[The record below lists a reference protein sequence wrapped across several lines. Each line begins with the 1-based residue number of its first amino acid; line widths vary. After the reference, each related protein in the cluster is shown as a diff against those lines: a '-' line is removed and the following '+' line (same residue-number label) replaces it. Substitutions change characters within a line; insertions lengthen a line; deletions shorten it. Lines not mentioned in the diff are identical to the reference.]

1 MSDLKRLEVREDIL
15 YNTLVVD
22 AKDILISSLRE
33 WFSHDSIFTYK
44 SDEFGYPL
52 IPQTDLR
59 GGGLAGSQDIVWGT
73 NSTKIIITD
82 DYRFNSRFF
91 PAITV
96 TDNGGNNS
104 EVSFN
109 QEMGGVKYQLEE
121 VVLDGQ
127 IVQRRVPSH
136 IIFAGAWKQ
145 NYAINVIAE
154 DHQTRK
160 RLKDIVSMLFV
171 HVLRE
176 TLLNRGIFIEK
187 VGLGGDRED
196 QFANDYYYSSS
207 INLDLYSEWRRE
219 VPVTLLVEAIMV
231 QSNLLSAALS
241 PQDLQIVRDCVSKHP
256 MAAFYSSQQSDGAVN
271 NIVPGCSHADLH
283 IFPKPNDCKKK

>member
-1 MSDLKRLEVREDIL
+1 MSDLKKLELRDSFL

-22 AKDILISSLRE
+22 TRDILISSLRD
-33 WFSHDSIFTYK
+33 WFSHDDIYTYK
-44 SDEFGYPL
+44 ADVFGYPL

-59 GGGLAGSQDIVWGT
+59 GGGIVGSQVIVWGV
-73 NSTKIIITD
+73 NSTKIMISD

-109 QEMGGVKYQLEE
+109 QEMGGVKYELEE
-121 VVLDGQ
+121 AVINGK

-136 IIFAGAWKQ
+136 VIFAGAWKQ
-145 NYAINVIAE
+145 NYAINIIAE

-160 RLKDIVSMLFV
+160 RLKDVISALFV
-171 HVLRE
+171 NVLRE
-176 TLLNRGIFIEK
+176 TLLSRGVFIEK

-196 QFANDYYYSSS
+196 QFVNDYYYSSS
-207 INLDLYSEWRRE
+207 VNLDLYSEWRRE
-219 VPVTLLVEAIMV
+219 IPIVMLVEAIMV

-241 PQDLQIVRDCVSKHP
+241 PQDLQIVRECISRHP
-256 MAAFYSSQQSDGAVN
+256 MAAFYSAQQNDGAVN
-271 NIVPGCSHADLH
+271 NTVTGTAHANFR
-283 IFPKPNDCKKK
+283 IFPKSNDCKK